1 MSNPLKG
8 HATARREQLLADA
21 LHLCNQAERAA
32 GRGDLISAGQL
43 ILQSL
48 ECERRAG
55 AAGPQVLQ
63 LIKPRH

>member
-1 MSNPLKG
+1 MSNPLNG

-21 LHLCNQAERAA
+21 RQLCDQAERAA

-43 ILQSL
+43 ILRSL
-48 ECERRAG
+48 DRERRAG

-63 LIKPRH
+63 LIKPRR